1 MQATTCKLHSTLEDL
16 WGELGKFESQTIL
29 TVNLCDDATRSTIG
43 CIFDKVAKSHN
54 GKRNE
59 ATGASKILH
68 LIYPE
73 LFVMWDGAIRG
84 GYGSGGKYEGVQYV
98 DFLRRMQMLA
108 NYAIEQVKRECDVSR
123 DVAIER
129 LQCDGHTLAKTLD
142 EYNYVKFTLNE
153 DSVWQAE
160 YEPCSSLQDRSWTLP
175 QLYLASRSPP
185 C

>member
-1 MQATTCKLHSTLEDL
+1 M
-16 WGELGKFESQTIL
+16 
-29 TVNLCDDATRSTIG
+29 IG

-98 DFLRRMQMLA
+98 DFLRRMQVLA
-108 NYAIEQVKRECDVSR
+108 NYAIEQVKKECGVCRQDAIESLKCDV
-123 DVAIER
+123 
-129 LQCDGHTLAKTLD
+129 HTLAKTLD
-142 EYNYVKFTLNE
+142 EYNYVKFTMN
-153 DSVWQAE
+153 DDAVWKAE
-160 YEPCSSLQDRSWTLP
+160 YESCSSP
-175 QLYLASRSPP
+175 
-185 C
+185 